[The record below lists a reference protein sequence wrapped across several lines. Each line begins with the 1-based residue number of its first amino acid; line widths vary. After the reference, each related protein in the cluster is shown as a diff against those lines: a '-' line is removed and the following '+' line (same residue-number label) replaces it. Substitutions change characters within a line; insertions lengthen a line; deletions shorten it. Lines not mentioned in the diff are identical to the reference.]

1 MATRKII
8 RDLLITKQPLLRQL
22 FHQRVLRGNARS
34 EFLPAIGYSSHR
46 RFSVFSEFSKNISGE
61 ADSNSEFQ
69 RTVKELKERAEEF
82 KGVKEDLK
90 VRTKQ
95 TTDQLYKKVDG
106 VWTEAESA
114 AKKVSSSVKDKLS
127 AATEE
132 VKESFKLGKEE
143 NAESASSSGTGT
155 SQGEKQQSGS
165 TDELHTF
172 FANFKSSLSSPKV
185 SEAFYRLKEAKPFDI
200 VKKALDIV
208 KDELRG
214 NPSRKKFLEY
224 TPPPPFTGERSTRTE
239 MVVTP
244 TKQSKWQQKWE
255 SFKEKVIFFGVFFFF
270 LVWGS
275 PVFKRLSGMSEP
287 VVNKSQEIAEDVR
300 ELWETSDNP
309 IVHKI
314 QDMNEMFLKET
325 DSASTYKE
333 IRNRD
338 PSFSLPDFAVEIEE
352 VIRPVLNAYSEGD
365 VETLKKYCSKEVIER
380 CTAEL
385 TAYQTHGFFFD
396 NKLLHISEVR
406 VSVTKMMGDSP
417 IIIAKFQTQEIY
429 CVRDK
434 NGEIQEGG
442 QDTIHTVYHE
452 WAMQQVETTELGE
465 DAIYPIWR
473 LREMRRNGVQ
483 ALI

>member
-46 RFSVFSEFSKNISGE
+46 RFSVVSEFSKNISGE
-61 ADSNSEFQ
+61 ADSNPEFQ
-69 RTVKELKERAEEF
+69 RTVKELKERVEEF

-90 VRTKQ
+90 ARTKQ
-95 TTDQLYKKVDG
+95 TTDQLYKQVDG

-143 NAESASSSGTGT
+143 SAESASSSGTRT
-155 SQGEKQQSGS
+155 SQGEKQQHQQSGS
-165 TDELHTF
+165 TEELHTF
-172 FANFKSSLSSPKV
+172 FAKFKSSLSSPKV
-185 SEAFYRLKEAKPFDI
+185 SEAFYKLKEAKPFDI

-208 KDELRG
+208 KDELHG

-224 TPPPPFTGERSTRTE
+224 THPPPFTGERSTRTE

-244 TKQSKWQQKWE
+244 TKQSKWQQKWD
-255 SFKEKVIFFGVFFFF
+255 SFREKVS
-270 LVWGS
+270 GS

-300 ELWETSDNP
+300 EIWETSDNP

-338 PSFSLPDFAVEIEE
+338 PSFSLPDFAAEIEE

-429 CVRDK
+429 CVRNK